1 MRQKGTP
8 QTGTGEAVPKSI
20 RLLAETGAR
29 LKLPQRRL
37 EAGVALETTLA
48 QRRSYRDYS
57 DQPLELDQ
65 LCQLLWAAMG
75 VTAPGG
81 LRTAPSAGATY
92 PVKPYLLSGN
102 VDGLAAGFYRF
113 DPDEC
118 TLELLSKGDKRK
130 RFAGVVGDQQC
141 AADAPVCLLL
151 TGWFGRLR
159 REFGP
164 GNERL
169 ADIEAGHIGQNW
181 CLAAQSLGL
190 GAIGLAKF
198 DAVALKL
205 LLRLPDD
212 EEPLYAMLAGHR

>member
-1 MRQKGTP
+1 VG
-8 QTGTGEAVPKSI
+8 GE
-20 RLLAETGAR
+20 R

-37 EAGVALETTLA
+37 DAGVALETTLA
-48 QRRSYRDYS
+48 QRRSFRDYA
-57 DQPLELDQ
+57 DQPLELDH
-65 LCQLLWAAMG
+65 LCQLLWAALG

-92 PVKPYLLSGN
+92 PVKAYLVVGN
-102 VDGLAAGFYRF
+102 VDGLVAGFYRF
-113 DPDEC
+113 DPDES

-130 RFAGVVGDQQC
+130 RFCGVVGDQQC

-151 TGWFGRLR
+151 TGWYGRLR

-164 GNERL
+164 GTERL
-169 ADIEAGHIGQNW
+169 ADLEAGHIGQNW
-181 CLAAQSLGL
+181 CLAAQALGL

-205 LLRLPDD
+205 LLRIPDD